1 MSLITPVPP
10 AACSAAFSA
19 QVPMFLSGA
28 SGISAQNYL
37 GTAPFIPDLA
47 GISPGVPLAQQV
59 FQLSLNAAAYNPGTI
74 NPPAAGWRFLA
85 GPPSGP
91 VLGRMIQIPPSRDW
105 KLTGVFFGFR
115 VSELLMAVQPLYVLP
130 DVVTNDYEL
139 RVLAVPGLNLE
150 VFWLVGQKTGSSDLI
165 VPFPSASSQIIPS
178 LRSQLPYK
186 MVTFLALIKPLAGGL
201 LTMAERY
208 GA

>member
-10 AACSAAFSA
+10 AACAAAFSA

-28 SGISAQNYL
+28 SGVSEQNYL
-37 GTAPFIPDLA
+37 GAAPHVPSLA
-47 GISPGVPLAQQV
+47 DITPGVPVAQQV
-59 FQLSLNAAAYNPGTI
+59 FQLSLNAAGYNTGAI
-74 NPPAAGWRFLA
+74 NPAAAGWRFLA
-85 GPPSGP
+85 GPPSNP
-91 VLGRMIQIPPSRDW
+91 VLGRMVQIPPSQAW
-105 KLTGVFFGFR
+105 KLTGVFFGLR
-115 VSELLMAVQPLYVLP
+115 VSEALLAVQPLYVLP

-150 VFWLVGQKTGSSDLI
+150 VFWLAAQKAGTSDLI

-178 LRSQLPYK
+178 LRSQFPYK
-186 MVTFLALIKPLAGGL
+186 MVTFLALLKPLAGGL
-201 LTMAERY
+201 LTMAASY